1 MSRLGIYV
9 HVPYCVR
16 KCLYCDFY
24 TEGANRAEWDKYVT
38 AIQRELRHRLADYGS
53 REDEYTL
60 YIGGGT
66 PSLMPESQLQRLAD
80 GITGFMHKT
89 PIEFTIEVNPDD
101 VTASRADAW
110 RSSGVSRISMGVQS
124 LVDSELRAIGRRHD
138 AGTARKAY
146 NILRPRFDNISLD
159 IIFGLPYQTLDT
171 LDETITGMLA
181 MNPEH
186 ISAYSLMYE
195 ERTALTH
202 LRDTGRIPETEEDIT
217 VEMYRK
223 LSRRLAETD
232 YEQYELSNYAHA
244 GFRSQHNSA
253 YWHGVPYI
261 GLGAGAHSYN
271 GSDRRTFC
279 INDAASYTRIWN
291 SDDTATAA
299 VRLYQEEML
308 SMDEQREEMIMTR
321 LRTREGLELEEY
333 RRKYG
338 DKEYDRMMRIA
349 RTFVGQETAAVDNG
363 HLHLTRRGVMVSDEV
378 ISALF

>member
-1 MSRLGIYV
+1 
-9 HVPYCVR
+9 
-16 KCLYCDFY
+16 
-24 TEGANRAEWDKYVT
+24 
-38 AIQRELRHRLADYGS
+38 
-53 REDEYTL
+53 
-60 YIGGGT
+60 
-66 PSLMPESQLQRLAD
+66 
-80 GITGFMHKT
+80 
-89 PIEFTIEVNPDD
+89 
-101 VTASRADAW
+101 
-110 RSSGVSRISMGVQS
+110 
-124 LVDSELRAIGRRHD
+124 
-138 AGTARKAY
+138 
-146 NILRPRFDNISLD
+146 
-159 IIFGLPYQTLDT
+159 
-171 LDETITGMLA
+171 

-321 LRTREGLELEEY
+321 LRTREGISLPEFESRFGNVELGKLLKEEMLSMDEQREEMIMTRLRTREGLELEEY